1 MLVGPDSILRR
12 LPRAMETRQVIAFD
26 GIRVAAQIAER
37 AYGRLVAALN
47 EISVKGSIPES
58 LDPTEVVEHAWAVV
72 DAVQRLRK
80 LLMSLRGLK
89 QNSPGL
95 QQFYR
100 GTAEI
105 EDLRNGTQH
114 VDEKLAEIEKLEL
127 PVWGAI
133 SWLFRPDPAK
143 PFIESLV
150 LVPGPV
156 RSGSRKALN
165 PAGMRL
171 RHQVDHVT
179 LDAFGTRS
187 DLTEA
192 LRHLTAVVQ
201 QLQTQLAKHADEK
214 NHYSCDFLI
223 AVKLELLKDAPPA
236 QPDEPVSFDGAI

>member
-1 MLVGPDSILRR
+1 
-12 LPRAMETRQVIAFD
+12 METRQVLSFD
-26 GIRVAAQIAER
+26 GIRVAVQIAER
-37 AYGRLVAALN
+37 AYGRLVTTLT
-47 EISVKGSIPES
+47 EIGAKGSIPES
-58 LDPTEVVEHAWAVV
+58 VEPTEVVEHAWAVV
-72 DAVQRLRK
+72 DAIHRLRR

-100 GTAEI
+100 GTSEI

-114 VDEKLAEIEKLEL
+114 VDEKLGEIEELNL

-133 SWLFRPDPAK
+133 SWLYRPDPSK
-143 PFIESLV
+143 PFIDSLV

-156 RSGSRKALN
+156 RTGSHKTIN

-179 LDAFGTRS
+179 LDAFGARC

-192 LRHLTAVVQ
+192 FRHVTAVVG
-201 QLQTQLAKHADEK
+201 QLQAQLAKHADPK
-214 NHYSCDFLI
+214 NHYGCDFLT
-223 AVKLELLKDAPPA
+223 AVKLELLKEAPAGP
-236 QPDEPVSFDGAI
+236 PEEPVSFDGAI